1 MNWLG
6 DYQQAYGT
14 APCILHVRTQA
25 VWKQSTR
32 LWTTNSAELV
42 LHVARARG
50 TSLQS
55 SISHCEGNYERVRP
69 NQRTQAAAEP
79 ALHAYPSLQRNEAAF
94 RENPVRAD
102 QAVGTSVQPAFE
114 NAVYSPFPR
123 QRAVP
128 RTLGQRVR
136 RPPQPNAP
144 RVLVA
149 ACESTS
155 SPSATRVCR
164 IELCESL
171 ARGRVS
177 VARSFFACAVEEIF
191 LVACV
196 IFSVRFHRKIT
207 AKISSGE

>member
-1 MNWLG
+1 MSHGHEAL
-6 DYQQAYGT
+6 
-14 APCILHVRTQA
+14 PCNRASPIAKETM
-25 VWKQSTR
+25 
-32 LWTTNSAELV
+32 SASV
-42 LHVARARG
+42 P
-50 TSLQS
+50 S
-55 SISHCEGNYERVRP
+55 
-69 NQRTQAAAEP
+69 QRTQAAAEP